1 MLIQMDRPSHCRKKI
16 FLTAYGKEKYTR
28 AKRQK
33 FWANQSWCRSPL
45 NMGEEDPNLFLN
57 NWNLSQTFYLKGRTT
72 VKRFER
78 FKEILRQRCINATIA
93 ESASI
98 GVQILDMRSTKDEM
112 KALRV
117 RGHYFRKRLDRF
129 RL

>member
-72 VKRFER
+72 VKRFDR

-98 GVQILDMRSTKDEM
+98 GAQILDMRSTKDEM

-117 RGHYFRKRLDRF
+117 RGHSFSERLDRF